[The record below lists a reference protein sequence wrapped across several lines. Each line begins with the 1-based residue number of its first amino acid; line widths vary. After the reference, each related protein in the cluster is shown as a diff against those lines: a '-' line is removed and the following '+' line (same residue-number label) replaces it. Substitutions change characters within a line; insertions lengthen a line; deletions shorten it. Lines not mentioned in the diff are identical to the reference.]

1 MYDALHWLFQFD
13 SISSAKHELIRSTG
27 RTTHFVLVS
36 RSSTTSTRTR
46 NLFTSDT
53 ALLMPSHM
61 PFPSRLETEESRYRH
76 FRNLQ
81 GTPKMSPQSLS
92 FRIFNLASVQPF
104 VFCSLLVVRLFSLQ
118 LPGDPPPP
126 YRQSYHR
133 QPIEKTNK
141 LTSSE
146 IPTLKFPR
154 NCMQVQTWPQIKSI
168 STLGSLKF
176 LSKFQSQIR
185 RFVQVFVFYI
195 LIFGQFQFSWK
206 CSPKALRKND
216 TNHRLLQ
223 NIHEK
228 SIHFLNDMLS
238 NLRGWSEAKA
248 YAGRRSRKIL

>member
-1 MYDALHWLFQFD
+1 M
-13 SISSAKHELIRSTG
+13 SS
-27 RTTHFVLVS
+27 
-36 RSSTTSTRTR
+36 
-46 NLFTSDT
+46 
-53 ALLMPSHM
+53 
-61 PFPSRLETEESRYRH
+61 
-76 FRNLQ
+76 
-81 GTPKMSPQSLS
+81 SLS
-92 FRIFNLASVQPF
+92 FVQITKNMRTIFYAQMFFVIPRI
-104 VFCSLLVVRLFSLQ
+104 
-118 LPGDPPPP
+118 
-126 YRQSYHR
+126 H
-133 QPIEKTNK
+133 I
-141 LTSSE
+141 E